1 MTSTKRDITR
11 KVATFSLL
19 LLGWACSSKSGA
31 GPGRGGSPGST
42 TGSGGTGAGGAA
54 TGVGG
59 ATSGSGGAASA
70 PEADSVLERNK
81 HASRDGN
88 FTQVMLTK
96 SAVAAAPAK
105 VKDAT
110 FAATFTGKMWA
121 SPLYLAGSTPGGS
134 GTFFAVTTGNDV
146 LALDETDGH
155 LLWKTNI
162 GSSPQ
167 QSGAGCGSINPIG
180 ILSTPVID
188 PDAGKIYVA
197 GAIGTSSIARH
208 EVHALS
214 LADGSDATTGGW
226 PVDVSKLKAGSLA
239 FDPPPYNQRSALSL
253 VKGVLYVAYGGHV
266 GDCGGYH
273 GWVTA
278 IDTKDATKTGSW
290 ATAGKGEGIWPAGGM
305 ASDGVSVFA
314 MTGNST
320 SGTSTHLDSEEVVR
334 ITGLGN
340 VDTTTPTNVF
350 FPTTWLDM
358 DRADADLSSNS
369 SLYLEVPGAVPS
381 SYVVAISKDGHMYLL
396 DSTRL
401 GGMGG
406 QVVNFTVASTGM
418 SIHTAPAGYVDAAGA
433 HVLLSTDSGAKCPAG
448 MPTGQVVMSVL
459 IPAGSPPAPKVEWC
473 AAQTG
478 EVTAP
483 IVTTTDGKANA
494 IVWYTNNGKLT
505 GVDGASGAIVYVSTD
520 SCSGVRRWTSPI
532 AVKGRIVAGGDDHLC
547 SWTVH

>member
-1 MTSTKRDITR
+1 MTGI
-11 KVATFSLL
+11 
-19 LLGWACSSKSGA
+19 
-31 GPGRGGSPGST
+31 GGSAPGT
-42 TGSGGTGAGGAA
+42 GGTPSG
-54 TGVGG
+54 TGG
-59 ATSGSGGAASA
+59 ATPGTGGATPGTGGA
-70 PEADSVLERNK
+70 PPSSDTESVLERNK

-105 VKDAT
+105 VKDAA
-110 FAATFTGKMWA
+110 FAATFTGSMWA
-121 SPLYLAGSTPGGS
+121 SPVYLAGATPGSPGI
-134 GTFFAVTTGNDV
+134 FFAVTTGNDV
-146 LALDETDGH
+146 VALDETDGH
-155 LLWKTNI
+155 VIWKTNI

-167 QSGAGCGSINPIG
+167 QSGAGCGSIHPIG

-188 PDAGKIYVA
+188 PAAGKIYVA
-197 GAIGTSSIARH
+197 GAIGTSSITRH

-214 LADGSDATTGGW
+214 IADGSDAATGGW
-226 PVDVSKLKAGSLA
+226 PVDVSKLKAGTLA
-239 FDPPPYNQRSALSL
+239 FDPSPYNQRSALSL

-266 GDCGGYH
+266 GDCGPYH

-278 IDTKDATKTGSW
+278 IDTTDPTKTGSW
-290 ATAGKGEGIWPAGGM
+290 ATAGRGEGIWPAGGM

-314 MTGNST
+314 MTGNNT
-320 SGTSTHLDSEEVVR
+320 SGTATHLDSEEVVR
-334 ITGLGN
+334 ITGLGK
-340 VDTTTPTNVF
+340 VDTTVPANVF
-350 FPTTWLDM
+350 VPTTWKDM
-358 DRADADLSSNS
+358 DGTDADLSSNS
-369 SLYLEVPGAVPS
+369 SLYLEVPGATPS

-406 QVVNFTVASTGM
+406 QVVDFPVASTGM

-473 AAQTG
+473 AGQTG
-478 EVTAP
+478 EVTSP

-494 IVWYTNNGKLT
+494 LVWYTNNGKLN
-505 GVDGASGAIVYVSTD
+505 GVDGATGVAVYTSSDT
-520 SCSGVRRWTSPI
+520 CSGVRRWTSPI
-532 AVKGRIVAGGDDHLC
+532 AVKGRIVAGGDGHLC